1 MSLLLIVIA
10 LVALMTLAVEGRVRF
25 PVLNRVVIAVISPV
39 NSCIQTFTG
48 AASSFE
54 KKLEAITTMEAENEQ
69 LKKENAEL
77 RRANIAMAEFYA
89 ENQRL
94 TKLLQYKEHVP
105 EQKLLPAKVV
115 GRNMGDL
122 QDVVIIDR
130 GSVDGLDKEMAVVT
144 GDGIVGLVE
153 EVYPDAAKVMLITSS
168 RCKIGARILR
178 ADSRAVGVICGRS
191 MENMPLEME
200 HLPREA
206 DVRKG
211 DVVIRFGNW
220 YCKRN
225 QPRGGRTFTERRC

>member
-10 LVALMTLAVEGRVRF
+10 LVALMALAVEGRVRF

-48 AASSFE
+48 AASS
-54 KKLEAITTMEAENEQ
+54 LE
-69 LKKENAEL
+69 
-77 RRANIAMAEFYA
+77 
-89 ENQRL
+89 
-94 TKLLQYKEHVP
+94 
-105 EQKLLPAKVV
+105 
-115 GRNMGDL
+115 
-122 QDVVIIDR
+122 
-130 GSVDGLDKEMAVVT
+130 KEMAVVT

-153 EVYPDAAKVMLITSS
+153 EVYPAAAKVMLITSS

-211 DVVIRFGNW
+211 DVVITSGFSGRHPAGLVIGTVRETSPEAAGLLLNADVDPAVDSSKVEEVFVVTGYSNPAAATG
-220 YCKRN
+220 KLN
-225 QPRGGRTFTERRC
+225 SNTEGGQAQ

>member
-48 AASSFE
+48 AASSLE

-130 GSVDGLDKEMAVVT
+130 GSADGLDKEMAVVT

-153 EVYPDAAKVMLITSS
+153 EVYPAAAKVMLITSS

-211 DVVIRFGNW
+211 DVQCQNSF
-220 YCKRN
+220 
-225 QPRGGRTFTERRC
+225 PLLL